1 MTEPVIYVVTR
12 PASEGTELGGR
23 SICLKSAYIRGPC
36 QGTTLSLTAGF
47 TRQNEKNATLTAN
60 LPAGFGGVSL
70 IVCSTFM
77 SRMLCIYR
85 DSSRHTMSR

>member
-1 MTEPVIYVVTR
+1 M
-12 PASEGTELGGR
+12 AS
-23 SICLKSAYIRGPC
+23 
-36 QGTTLSLTAGF
+36 F
-47 TRQNEKNATLTAN
+47 TRQNQKNGTLTAN

-77 SRMLCIYR
+77 SRMLCIYK